1 MAESEDRT
9 VASERVASDLR
20 ARIEAGEFA
29 VGDKLP
35 PHRQLAADYEVAV
48 NTATAAVKL
57 LRDMGFVT
65 VPPNASAR
73 VRDRSEDVDT
83 SAALRVATE
92 QVSELRSEL
101 ASATE
106 RLAEVE
112 RTLGEL
118 SRRTTH

>member
-1 MAESEDRT
+1 MVESEDRT
-9 VASERVASDLR
+9 LASKRVANDLR

-35 PHRQLAADYEVAV
+35 PHRQLATDYGVAP

-73 VRDRSEDVDT
+73 VRDRSADVDT
-83 SAALRVATE
+83 SAALRTVTE
-92 QVSELRSEL
+92 EVSVLRSEL
-101 ASATE
+101 AGTAE

-112 RTLGEL
+112 RTLDEL

>member
-1 MAESEDRT
+1 MSESEDRT
-9 VASERVASDLR
+9 VASERVANDLR
-20 ARIEAGEFA
+20 ARIEAGEFK
-29 VGDKLP
+29 VNDKLP
-35 PHRQLAADYEVAV
+35 PHRQIATEYEVAV

-65 VPPNASAR
+65 VPPNSSAR